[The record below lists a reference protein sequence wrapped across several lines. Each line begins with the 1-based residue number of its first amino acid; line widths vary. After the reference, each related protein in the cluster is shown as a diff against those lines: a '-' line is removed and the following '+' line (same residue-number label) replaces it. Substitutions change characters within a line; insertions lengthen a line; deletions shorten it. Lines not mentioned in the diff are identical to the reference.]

1 MKIKQTIVVVVVAL
15 LIGVGMI
22 VPATP
27 AFAVDDPGTGPGN
40 YEVPGSGAKVG
51 TGKCGKADTAII
63 TCNASDDTKDGNLKN
78 NAIWQVLIIA
88 LNVMMAGVGILAVAG
103 IVYGAVLY
111 AAAGDNAGQVT
122 KAKGIILNVV
132 LGLVAFGLMYTLLNF
147 LIPGGVFER

>member
-1 MKIKQTIVVVVVAL
+1 MKIKQTIAAGLAAV
-15 LIGVGMI
+15 LIGISIGMPSSD
-22 VPATP
+22 VRAMDGGGGGGL
-27 AFAVDDPGTGPGN
+27 ADPSAYSTG
-40 YEVPGSGAKVG
+40 G

-103 IVYGAVLY
+103 IVYGSVLY
-111 AAAGDNAGQVT
+111 AAAGDNASQVT
-122 KAKGIILNVV
+122 KAKGIIMNVV

-147 LIPGGVFER
+147 LIPGGVFEQ